1 MGFGIKTWVTAF
13 AAAAL
18 GTFMI
23 FYGNLYGFAFYTGGM
38 ALKKWV
44 MILLAATQAAIFA
57 EYIYSGRKDSG
68 KQLMYRFV
76 QHGLLGFICAYG
88 GYILYSKTADLRGT
102 DFPSATSIYN
112 VLVPFCFQRYFLVT
126 GAAAVVCVVIW
137 LIRRAKGISAKD
149 GDRKEA
155 AEE

>member
-13 AAAAL
+13 AAAVL

-23 FYGNLYGFAFYTGGM
+23 FYGNLYGFKFYTGGM
-38 ALKKWV
+38 ALKPWV
-44 MILLAATQAAIFA
+44 MILLAATQVMIFA
-57 EYIYSGRKDSG
+57 EYVYSGRKDSG

-76 QHGLLGFICAYG
+76 QHGLLGFVCAYG
-88 GYILYSKTADLRGT
+88 GYIIYSKTADLRGT

-112 VLVPFCFQRYFLVT
+112 VLVPACFQRYFLVT